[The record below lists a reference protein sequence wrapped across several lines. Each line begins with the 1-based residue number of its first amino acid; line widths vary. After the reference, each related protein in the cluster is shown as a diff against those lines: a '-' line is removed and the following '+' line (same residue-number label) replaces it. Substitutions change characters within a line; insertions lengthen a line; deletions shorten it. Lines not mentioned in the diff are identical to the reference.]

1 MSKKFFLFLFSL
13 FFVIS
18 LSYLFFA
25 FAFTEP
31 TVNPPGNNVPA
42 PINVSATTQTKQGGL
57 NVAINSGTYLGIGTT
72 TPDFKLTVM
81 DGATLGNIK
90 GILNAGYI
98 SAGQFGQYTGGGIF
112 SFPGNVGIGTTT
124 PGQKLEV
131 NGNILSTGGIFS
143 YGGSYSTVNI
153 INYEYDGL
161 FAADKKWN
169 VTLQGFDSS
178 ANIFDARPETF
189 VSCSSLPC
197 SVTINFVA
205 PENYWYAFSLSFP
218 WGTNY
223 AGSSSFL
230 IEKFV
235 NNIFSP
241 FCVSISGTWQ
251 TVADVTNFS
260 GYRYLTTSNLGDRIC
275 KFRITFR
282 NITGSQNRI
291 DLGEIAAYRFY
302 HGNEGPLVK
311 RYGDTMYGTLNI
323 SSGNLQVSSPAII
336 EISGTN
342 PTCPSGYQTISKY
355 WQSKTCN
362 HNCDKGSCCGGC
374 APVGCGTPPIACTNC
389 TTPSGWFNYAPT
401 CNYTRTNYTY
411 CTGSV
416 MPNCVYDTCQAD
428 TWTKVRCLEI
438 GTGNLYVGGNVG
450 IGTTSPSV
458 RLHVYENLFEKSG
471 VLFNIA
477 ETNPSYYIL
486 DVQSGGTSK
495 LYVRADGNVGI
506 GTTAPNY
513 KLDVSGAI
521 RQINAKGCDLYA
533 DANGMLIC
541 QPSSLKYKTNIKDLD
556 FDINKFLSLTPRSF
570 DWKITTAP
578 FTPAEKGS
586 VGFIAEEVDKKFPDL
601 VRYKDNQPEGVKYE
615 ILPVYL
621 FKVVK
626 DLINNFTDKV
636 KSSLNDLDIKIE
648 NNIVR
653 FTQIFSQKITT
664 EEIDTQNLNT
674 QELCV
679 QNENG
684 EKLCLNK
691 EELKE
696 LINLIKKQKEK

>member
-1 MSKKFFLFLFSL
+1 MSKKFSLSLFSL

-31 TVNPPGNNVPA
+31 TAAPPGNNVPA

-72 TPDFKLTVM
+72 TPATKLEIVNNNDEILRLTRS
-81 DGATLGNIK
+81 GASYPAKFRLGID
-90 GILNAGYI
+90 
-98 SAGQFGQYTGGGIF
+98 SALVL
-112 SFPGNVGIGTTT
+112 NVGNSD
-124 PGQKLEV
+124 V
-131 NGNILSTGGIFS
+131 F
-143 YGGSYSTVNI
+143 
-153 INYEYDGL
+153 
-161 FAADKKWN
+161 
-169 VTLQGFDSS
+169 
-178 ANIFDARPETF
+178 
-189 VSCSSLPC
+189 
-197 SVTINFVA
+197 TI
-205 PENYWYAFSLSFP
+205 
-218 WGTNY
+218 
-223 AGSSSFL
+223 
-230 IEKFV
+230 K
-235 NNIFSP
+235 NNN
-241 FCVSISGTWQ
+241 VSIWT
-251 TVADVTNFS
+251 
-260 GYRYLTTSNLGDRIC
+260 
-275 KFRITFR
+275 
-282 NITGSQNRI
+282 
-291 DLGEIAAYRFY
+291 
-302 HGNEGPLVK
+302 
-311 RYGDTMYGTLNI
+311 TLNI
-323 SSGNLQVSSPAII
+323 SSGNLQVSPDII

-355 WQSKTCN
+355 WQSKTCYPF
-362 HNCDKGSCCGGC
+362 CLQSTCCEYCGLFGSCASSRGC
-374 APVGCGTPPIACTNC
+374 TSC
-389 TTPSGWFNYAPT
+389 TTGSGWSYYPFQCTYITSQLNFCALAPYIFLCQT
-401 CNYTRTNYTY
+401 K
-411 CTGSV
+411 
-416 MPNCVYDTCQAD
+416 TCQAD
-428 TWTKVRCLEI
+428 TWTKVRCLKI
-438 GTGNLYVGGNVG
+438 GTGNLYVEGNVG
-450 IGTTSPSV
+450 IGTTNPSV

-486 DVQSGGTSK
+486 NVQSGGTSK

-521 RQINAKGCDLYA
+521 RQINAKNCALYA

-541 QPSSLKYKTNIKDLD
+541 QSSSLKYKTNIKDLD

-636 KSSLNDLDIKIE
+636 KSSLNDLGIKIE

-664 EEIDTQNLNT
+664 EEIDTQNINT